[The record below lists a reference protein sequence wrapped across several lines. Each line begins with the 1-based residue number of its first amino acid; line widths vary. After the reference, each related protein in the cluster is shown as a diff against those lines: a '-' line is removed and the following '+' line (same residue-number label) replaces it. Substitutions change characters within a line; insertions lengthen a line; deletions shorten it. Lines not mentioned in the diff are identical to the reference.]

1 MALSN
6 IPVLLDGYTLQ
17 ITEEPTM
24 KMRLDEKSGQEVPA
38 TDRDGVQLFVVK
50 LFAKPPAGPSG
61 RRGKGDEIAVTL
73 ATDPGDQFEEGDR
86 VGLVDPTVSMWSND
100 FGAGLSFRAAA
111 LVPRVRAS
119 AAA

>member
-17 ITEEPTM
+17 VTEIPTV
-24 KMRLDEKSGQEVPA
+24 KMRIDEQSKQEVPA
-38 TDRDGVQLFVVK
+38 TDREGAQLFTVR
-50 LFAKPPAGPSG
+50 LFAKPPAGPTG

-73 ATDPGDQFEEGDR
+73 TTDPGDGFEEGDR
-86 VGLVDPTVSMWSND
+86 VELVDPTVSMWSND
-100 FGAGLSFRAAA
+100 FGAGLSFRAVA
-111 LVPRVRAS
+111 LVPRARSV

>member
-17 ITEEPTM
+17 VTEVPTLKM
-24 KMRLDEKSGQEVPA
+24 KIDDKTQQEIPA
-38 TDRDGVQLFVVK
+38 TDRDGAQLFVVR

-86 VGLVDPTVSMWSND
+86 VDLVDPTVSMWSND

-111 LVPRVRAS
+111 LVPRARS
-119 AAA
+119 AAAA

>member
-17 ITEEPTM
+17 ITEVPTL
-24 KMRLDEKSGQEVPA
+24 KMRMDEQTKQEVPA
-38 TDRDGVQLFVVK
+38 TDRDGAQLFVVR

-73 ATDPGDQFEEGDR
+73 TTDPGDGFEEGDR
-86 VGLVDPTVSMWSND
+86 VDLVDPTVSMWSND
-100 FGAGLSFRAAA
+100 FGAGLSFRAVA
-111 LVPRVRAS
+111 LVPRVRSS

>member
-24 KMRLDEKSGQEVPA
+24 KMRTDERGQEVPA
-38 TDRDGVQLFVVK
+38 TDRDGAQLFVVK

-61 RRGKGDEIAVTL
+61 RRGKGDEITVTL

-86 VGLVDPTVSMWSND
+86 VSLVEPTVSMWSND
-100 FGAGLSFRAAA
+100 FGAGLTFKAVA
-111 LVPRVRAS
+111 LVPRVRES